1 MSANPPRLYSILLN
15 DRRNLRVS
23 RSAEQRPDEGKGE
36 KGGQAEAVISIAKW
50 RNALQGVAPF
60 ALWRFLLLA
69 KSKLPEVDD

>member
-1 MSANPPRLYSILLN
+1 MRKA
-15 DRRNLRVS
+15 
-23 RSAEQRPDEGKGE
+23 RSEAMKARWAKAKRAGN
-36 KGGQAEAVISIAKW
+36 GGQAEAVISIAKW